1 MKIFLSRKYDNYIL
15 FFSLV
20 GVLFLLPFV
29 NAMPMLRFALV
40 GQYTFVMLYLV
51 FSARHTRALYLVDM
65 AFVVPTLIATW
76 LDSVYQNDYTFVA
89 SYLSMMIFFLYLQ
102 YLVIRQMIHAH
113 KVDTNTIF
121 GAMNIYL
128 VAGLIWAYAFI
139 LLNHFDSS
147 AFHLASYENI
157 SKEVELFTYYSYS
170 TLTTLGYGDIV
181 PESAQAR
188 MLSVLEAVFGQLYLA
203 IVIAKLV
210 SISWREER
218 NAKEESIMSEMGAVF
233 DEKEYDLVALR
244 MTNPLKQGE
253 VVFFKGHKRIIE
265 KAFDVV
271 VQNGKCHIPQTLSR
285 KKDFMPKIGYFCT
298 TS

>member
-15 FFSLV
+15 FFSLI
-20 GVLFLLPFV
+20 GVLLLLPFV

-51 FSARHTRALYLVDM
+51 FSARHTRALYLVDI
-65 AFVVPTLIATW
+65 AFVVPTLLATW

-89 SYLSMMIFFLYLQ
+89 SYLTMMVFFLYLQ

-113 KVDTNTIF
+113 KVNINTMF

-128 VAGLIWAYAFI
+128 VAGLIWGYAFI

-147 AFHLASYENI
+147 AFHLPDYESLAN
-157 SKEVELFTYYSYS
+157 EVELFTYYSYS

-203 IVIAKLV
+203 IVVAKLV
-210 SISWREER
+210 SIYW
-218 NAKEESIMSEMGAVF
+218 KEE
-233 DEKEYDLVALR
+233 
-244 MTNPLKQGE
+244 
-253 VVFFKGHKRIIE
+253 
-265 KAFDVV
+265 
-271 VQNGKCHIPQTLSR
+271 
-285 KKDFMPKIGYFCT
+285 KIK
-298 TS
+298 SMER

>member
-20 GVLFLLPFV
+20 GVLLLLPFV

-51 FSARHTRALYLVDM
+51 FSARHTRALYLVDI
-65 AFVVPTLIATW
+65 AFVIPTLLATW
-76 LDSVYQNDYTFVA
+76 LDSIYQNELTFVA
-89 SYLSMMIFFLYLQ
+89 SYLTMIIFFLYLQ
-102 YLVIRQMIHAH
+102 YLVVRQMFHAN

-128 VAGLIWAYAFI
+128 VAGLIWAYAYI
-139 LLNHFDSS
+139 LLNHFDAG
-147 AFHLASYENI
+147 AFHLPDYESLSNQ
-157 SKEVELFTYYSYS
+157 VELFTYYSYS

-203 IVIAKLV
+203 IVVAKLV
-210 SISWREER
+210 TIAW
-218 NAKEESIMSEMGAVF
+218 KEE
-233 DEKEYDLVALR
+233 K
-244 MTNPLKQGE
+244 
-253 VVFFKGHKRIIE
+253 KRS
-265 KAFDVV
+265 V
-271 VQNGKCHIPQTLSR
+271 
-285 KKDFMPKIGYFCT
+285 
-298 TS
+298 

>member
-51 FSARHTRALYLVDM
+51 FSARHTRALYLVDI

-76 LDSVYQNDYTFVA
+76 LDSVYQNEYTFVA
-89 SYLSMMIFFLYLQ
+89 SYLTMIIFFLYLQ
-102 YLVIRQMIHAH
+102 YLIVMQMVHAH
-113 KVDTNTIF
+113 KVTTNTIL

-147 AFHLASYENI
+147 AFHLPDYEGL

-210 SISWREER
+210 SISWRQEE
-218 NAKEESIMSEMGAVF
+218 KSQS
-233 DEKEYDLVALR
+233 
-244 MTNPLKQGE
+244 
-253 VVFFKGHKRIIE
+253 
-265 KAFDVV
+265 
-271 VQNGKCHIPQTLSR
+271 
-285 KKDFMPKIGYFCT
+285 KIL
-298 TS
+298 

>member
-1 MKIFLSRKYDNYIL
+1 MKLLLSRKYDNYIL

-40 GQYTFVMLYLV
+40 GQYTFVMFYLV
-51 FSARHTRALYLVDM
+51 FSARHSRSLYLVDI
-65 AFVVPTLIATW
+65 AFVIPTLLATW
-76 LDSVYQNDYTFVA
+76 LDSIYQNDITFVA
-89 SYLSMMIFFLYLQ
+89 SYLTMVVFFLYLQ
-102 YLVIRQMIHAH
+102 YLIIMQMVHAK

-128 VAGLIWAYAFI
+128 VAGLVWAYAFI

-147 AFHLASYENI
+147 AFHMPNYEML
-157 SKEVELFTYYSYS
+157 SKEVEIFTYYSFT

-181 PESAQAR
+181 AQSAQAR

-210 SISWREER
+210 AISWKYEQ
-218 NAKEESIMSEMGAVF
+218 K
-233 DEKEYDLVALR
+233 K
-244 MTNPLKQGE
+244 
-253 VVFFKGHKRIIE
+253 IE
-265 KAFDVV
+265 D
-271 VQNGKCHIPQTLSR
+271 
-285 KKDFMPKIGYFCT
+285 
-298 TS
+298 

>member
-1 MKIFLSRKYDNYIL
+1 MKLFLSRKYDNYIL

-40 GQYTFVMLYLV
+40 GQYTFVMFYLV
-51 FSARHTRALYLVDM
+51 FSARHTRSLYIVDI
-65 AFVVPTLIATW
+65 AFVIPTLLATW
-76 LDSVYQNDYTFVA
+76 LDSIYQNDITFVA
-89 SYLSMMIFFLYLQ
+89 SYLTMMIFFLYLQ
-102 YLVIRQMIHAH
+102 YLIITQMIHAH
-113 KVDTNTIF
+113 RVETNTIF

-147 AFHLASYENI
+147 AFHLPDYEVA
-157 SKEVELFTYYSYS
+157 SKEVELFTYYSFT

-181 PESAQAR
+181 AQSAQAR

-210 SISWREER
+210 SIKWSDRLNREV
-218 NAKEESIMSEMGAVF
+218 ES
-233 DEKEYDLVALR
+233 
-244 MTNPLKQGE
+244 
-253 VVFFKGHKRIIE
+253 
-265 KAFDVV
+265 
-271 VQNGKCHIPQTLSR
+271 
-285 KKDFMPKIGYFCT
+285 
-298 TS
+298 